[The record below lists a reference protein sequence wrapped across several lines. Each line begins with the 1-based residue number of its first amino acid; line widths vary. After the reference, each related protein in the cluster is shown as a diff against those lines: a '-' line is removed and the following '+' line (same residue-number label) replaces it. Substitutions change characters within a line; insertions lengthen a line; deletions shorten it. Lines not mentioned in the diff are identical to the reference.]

1 MDWRLKCL
9 AHYLAEYLPRAVE
22 RALRRR
28 ISGRYLFNLTDEEF
42 AAYCYHVE
50 NFRRL
55 PKPGRV
61 LEFGA
66 GSNLLSAL
74 MLSAAGAPEVFTYD
88 LSRLATVERVNH
100 VIRQLRSRLPGDW
113 PEIADLDQDLT
124 RHYRI
129 RYRAPGDARYTGLP
143 AGSVDFFCSTSTL
156 EHIPAPEI
164 VRILAECRRVASKQA
179 LFSFIIDYHDHYA
192 TADAKIT
199 RVNFYRYSEAVW
211 RIFNPSG
218 HFQNRLRHSDYEQL
232 FRGLGLSVLENRSV
246 VPPIAVTRIHK
257 RFQRYS
263 QDDLMAL
270 NGFFVLRAEADHA

>member
-9 AHYLAEYLPRAVE
+9 AHYLMEYLPRPVE

-28 ISGRYLFNLTDEEF
+28 VSGRYLFNLVDEEF
-42 AAYCYHVE
+42 AAYSYHVD

-55 PKPGRV
+55 PNPGRV

-74 MLSAAGAPEVFTYD
+74 MLSAAGAPEVLAYD

-100 VIRQLRSRLPGDW
+100 VIRQLRKRVPGDW
-113 PEIADLDQDLT
+113 PEIVDLDQDLT
-124 RHYRI
+124 SRYRI
-129 RYRAPGDARYTGLP
+129 RYCAPGDARFTGLP

-164 VRILAECRRVASKQA
+164 ARILSECRRIASTQA

-192 TADAKIT
+192 TADSTIT
-199 RVNFYRYSEAVW
+199 RVNFYRYPEAIW
-211 RIFNPSG
+211 RIFNPPG
-218 HFQNRLRHSDYEQL
+218 HHQNRLRHSDYERL
-232 FRGLGLSVLENRSV
+232 FLDHGLSFIENRSV
-246 VPPIAVTRIHK
+246 VPPIVVDRVHE
-257 RFQRYS
+257 RFKRYS
-263 QDDLMAL
+263 KDDLMAL
-270 NGFFVLRAEADHA
+270 NGFFVLRAGASNA